1 MEEKKKASSEIKYEI
16 INELGVIPAE
26 KGSMRLELNRISWNG
41 NEPKY
46 DLRRWSPNRDK
57 MGKGVTM
64 SERELIALYELLKE
78 EVIFLRSP
86 DA

>member
-64 SERELIALYELLKE
+64 SEKELIALYELLKE
-78 EVIFLRSP
+78 EVAFLCSP

>member
-1 MEEKKKASSEIKYEI
+1 MEEKKKASSEIRYEI

-46 DLRRWSPNRDK
+46 DLRRWSPNREK

-78 EVIFLRSP
+78 EVAFLHSP
-86 DA
+86 NA

>member
-78 EVIFLRSP
+78 EVSFLRSP

>member
-1 MEEKKKASSEIKYEI
+1 MEEKKKASSEIRYEI

-57 MGKGVTM
+57 MGTGVTM

-78 EVIFLRSP
+78 ETAFLHSP
-86 DA
+86 NA

>member
-1 MEEKKKASSEIKYEI
+1 MEEKKKASSEIRYEI

-78 EVIFLRSP
+78 EVAFLYSP
-86 DA
+86 NA

>member
-1 MEEKKKASSEIKYEI
+1 MEAKKKASSEIKYEI

-26 KGSMRLELNRISWNG
+26 KGYMRLELNRISWNG

-46 DLRRWSPNRDK
+46 DLRRWSPNREK

-64 SERELIALYELLKE
+64 SEKELIALYELLKE
-78 EVIFLRSP
+78 EAAFLHSLN
-86 DA
+86 A

>member
-1 MEEKKKASSEIKYEI
+1 MEEKKKASPEIRYEI
-16 INELGVIPAE
+16 INELGVIPAG
-26 KGSMRLELNRISWNG
+26 KGSMHLELNRISWNG

-57 MGKGVTM
+57 MGKGVTL
-64 SERELIALYELLKE
+64 SEKELLVLYELLKE
-78 EVIFLRSP
+78 EAAFLRSP

>member
-1 MEEKKKASSEIKYEI
+1 MEAKKKAPSEIKYEI

-26 KGSMRLELNRISWNG
+26 KGNMRLELNRISWNG

-46 DLRRWSPNRDK
+46 DLRRWSPNREK

-64 SERELIALYELLKE
+64 SEKELIALYELLKE
-78 EVIFLRSP
+78 EAAFLHSP
-86 DA
+86 NA

>member
-64 SERELIALYELLKE
+64 SEKELIALYELLKE
-78 EVIFLRSP
+78 EVAFLYSP
-86 DA
+86 NA

>member
-26 KGSMRLELNRISWNG
+26 KGSMRLELNRISWSG

-64 SERELIALYELLKE
+64 SEKELIALYELLKE
-78 EVIFLRSP
+78 EVAFLRSP

>member
-1 MEEKKKASSEIKYEI
+1 
-16 INELGVIPAE
+16 
-26 KGSMRLELNRISWNG
+26 MRLELNRISWNG

-64 SERELIALYELLKE
+64 SEKELVALYELLKE
-78 EVIFLRSP
+78 EVAYLLSP

>member
-1 MEEKKKASSEIKYEI
+1 MEERKKTSPEIKYEI
-16 INELGVIPAE
+16 INELGSIPSD

-46 DLRRWSPNRDK
+46 DLRRWNPNRDK

-64 SERELIALYELLKE
+64 SEKELIALYELLKE
-78 EVIFLRSP
+78 EVAFLRSP

>member
-64 SERELIALYELLKE
+64 SEKELIALYELLKE
-78 EVIFLRSP
+78 EAAFLHSLN
-86 DA
+86 A

>member
-41 NEPKY
+41 NEPK
-46 DLRRWSPNRDK
+46 
-57 MGKGVTM
+57 
-64 SERELIALYELLKE
+64 
-78 EVIFLRSP
+78 
-86 DA
+86 

>member
-1 MEEKKKASSEIKYEI
+1 MEAKKKASSEIKYEI

-26 KGSMRLELNRISWNG
+26 KGYMRLELNRISWNG

-46 DLRRWSPNRDK
+46 DLRRWIPNREK

-64 SERELIALYELLKE
+64 SEKELIALYELLKE
-78 EVIFLRSP
+78 EAAFLHSLN
-86 DA
+86 A

>member
-1 MEEKKKASSEIKYEI
+1 MEEKKKASSEIRYEI

-26 KGSMRLELNRISWNG
+26 KGIMRFELNRISWNG

-78 EVIFLRSP
+78 EVAFLSSP

>member
-1 MEEKKKASSEIKYEI
+1 MEERKKTSPEIKYEI
-16 INELGVIPAE
+16 INELGPIPAD

-46 DLRRWSPNRDK
+46 DLRRWNPNRDK

-64 SERELIALYELLKE
+64 SEKELIALYELLKE
-78 EVIFLRSP
+78 EVAFLRSP

>member
-1 MEEKKKASSEIKYEI
+1 
-16 INELGVIPAE
+16 
-26 KGSMRLELNRISWNG
+26 MRIELNRISWNG

-64 SERELIALYELLKE
+64 SEKELIALYEFLKE
-78 EVIFLRSP
+78 EVAFLRSP
-86 DA
+86 EA

>member
-1 MEEKKKASSEIKYEI
+1 MEAKKKASSEIKYEI

-26 KGSMRLELNRISWNG
+26 KGNMRLELNRISWNG

-46 DLRRWSPNRDK
+46 DLRRWSPNREK

-64 SERELIALYELLKE
+64 SEKELIALYELLKE
-78 EVIFLRSP
+78 EAAFLHSLN
-86 DA
+86 A

>member
-1 MEEKKKASSEIKYEI
+1 MEERKKTSPEIKYEI
-16 INELGVIPAE
+16 INELGSIPAD

-46 DLRRWSPNRDK
+46 DLRRWNPNRDK

-64 SERELIALYELLKE
+64 SEKELIALYELLKV
-78 EVIFLRSP
+78 EVAFLRSP

>member
-1 MEEKKKASSEIKYEI
+1 MEEKKKASSEIRYEI

-78 EVIFLRSP
+78 EPAFLHSP
-86 DA
+86 NA

>member
-1 MEEKKKASSEIKYEI
+1 MEEKKKASSEIRYEI

-26 KGSMRLELNRISWNG
+26 KGSMRIELNRISWNG

-78 EVIFLRSP
+78 EVAFLYSP
-86 DA
+86 NA

>member
-1 MEEKKKASSEIKYEI
+1 MEKKKKALSEIRYEI

-26 KGSMRLELNRISWNG
+26 KGSMRLELNRISWSG

-46 DLRRWSPNRDK
+46 DLRRWSPSRDK

-64 SERELIALYELLKE
+64 GEKELIELYELLKE
-78 EVIFLRSP
+78 EVAFLRSL

>member
-1 MEEKKKASSEIKYEI
+1 MEEKKKASSEIRYEI

-78 EVIFLRSP
+78 EVAFLHSP
-86 DA
+86 NA

>member
-1 MEEKKKASSEIKYEI
+1 
-16 INELGVIPAE
+16 
-26 KGSMRLELNRISWNG
+26 MRLELNRISWSG

-46 DLRRWSPNRDK
+46 DLRRWSLNRDK

-64 SERELIALYELLKE
+64 SEKELIALYELLKE
-78 EVIFLRSP
+78 EVSFLRSP

>member
-1 MEEKKKASSEIKYEI
+1 MEEKKKASSEIRYEI

-78 EVIFLRSP
+78 EVAFLHCP
-86 DA
+86 NA

>member
-1 MEEKKKASSEIKYEI
+1 MEEKKKASSEIRYEI

-78 EVIFLRSP
+78 EIAFLHSP
-86 DA
+86 NA

>member
-1 MEEKKKASSEIKYEI
+1 MEEKKKASSEIRYEI

-64 SERELIALYELLKE
+64 SERELIALYGLLKE
-78 EVIFLRSP
+78 EVAFLHCP
-86 DA
+86 NA